1 MTVFRHLLS
10 LILFGRLRSLIKLH
24 ASFKALNQITSQN
37 DYNDFAAKTRFNE
50 FQRHEETLL
59 YGTILSAA
67 QREKQNLLFQKLPN
81 DSLVH
86 SLFVGRYIQKDGQA
100 VRHSVLETVLF
111 LFGCVVLLTATAA
124 TIRIGLDV
132 ALLSV
137 PLATKLGF
145 ILTLFAVLGFP
156 TYHLIGRYLAPAYTY
171 LTYFHKL

>member
-1 MTVFRHLLS
+1 MHR
-10 LILFGRLRSLIKLH
+10 
-24 ASFKALNQITSQN
+24 
-37 DYNDFAAKTRFNE
+37 
-50 FQRHEETLL
+50 
-59 YGTILSAA
+59 
-67 QREKQNLLFQKLPN
+67 
-81 DSLVH
+81 
-86 SLFVGRYIQKDGQA
+86 LFVGRYIQKDGQA